1 MPLEDLLETIETLR
15 ERIQDHRPLLSQN
28 EIRTRYALIDPLLR
42 ALGWD
47 VSDPAAVVPEQDA
60 SGGRADYA
68 LLDAEGKPAVMVEAK
83 KLERS
88 LRDGLDQAI
97 AYCVGKGTPYF
108 CVTDG
113 DTWEVYETFRRVP
126 TSEKVIT
133 QFKVTRDKP
142 AEVCLKA
149 LALWRPSVA
158 EGHVQIAETP
168 LLEARVPSPAPASV
182 PTQQWQCLDCDTK
195 IDESETRLI
204 AGHKAAHTRRRRQTE
219 PRSTTAE
226 AQHTWIPLTELRL
239 EPFAKP
245 SDMLLP
251 SGEQVSMKTW
261 TSLVTKLVQWLVDG
275 GRLSTGGEPLQV
287 GKRYV
292 VAATP
297 THPDGKPFRQGY
309 QVGALHVETHYSGG
323 DSVRN
328 ACRIV
333 EHAGMDPT
341 AFKVRLAD

>member
-15 ERIQDHRPLLSQN
+15 GRIAAHGPLLSQN

-47 VSDPAAVVPEQDA
+47 VADPVEVVPEQDA

-113 DTWEVYETFRRVP
+113 DTWEVYETFRMVP

-158 EGHVQIAETP
+158 EGSVTEGNKPVVSPPLTKDPPPPAQRKPPVVTDQVQGGLNLQALAVSGGMAPPTSLHFPYGGSAEVGKWVNLPWEVARWLQANGKLGEEQCP
-168 LLEARVPSPAPASV
+168 LLLFEKS
-182 PTQQWQCLDCDTK
+182 
-195 IDESETRLI
+195 
-204 AGHKAAHTRRRRQTE
+204 
-219 PRSTTAE
+219 
-226 AQHTWIPLTELRL
+226 
-239 EPFAKP
+239 
-245 SDMLLP
+245 
-251 SGEQVSMKTW
+251 
-261 TSLVTKLVQWLVDG
+261 
-275 GRLSTGGEPLQV
+275 
-287 GKRYV
+287 KRYL
-292 VAATP
+292 VASEPHHP
-297 THPDGKPFRQGY
+297 TGKSFALPKR
-309 QVGALHVETHYSGG
+309 VGPLWLEANYNPQ
-323 DSVRN
+323 DSLRN
-328 ACRIV
+328 ARFLV
-333 EHAGMDPT
+333 EQCGMDP
-341 AFKVRLAD
+341 ADFRVRLAD